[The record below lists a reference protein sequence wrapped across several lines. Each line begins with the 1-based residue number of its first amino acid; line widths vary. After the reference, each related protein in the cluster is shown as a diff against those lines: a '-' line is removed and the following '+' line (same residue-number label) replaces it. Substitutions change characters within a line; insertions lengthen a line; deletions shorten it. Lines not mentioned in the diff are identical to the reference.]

1 MARAIKVANSIRTC
15 QQLTAFTLGGRWIQP
30 TKLIDRER
38 RFGFIEGVGDQYA
51 TLFPVTHPQI

>member
-1 MARAIKVANSIRTC
+1 VD
-15 QQLTAFTLGGRWIQP
+15 TADEADRY
-30 TKLIDRER
+30 RER